1 MFERDGKRNSNNKNF
16 QFWQQVNHPVELSN
30 PQMLKQ
36 KLDYLHENFIR
47 AGIDFEPQHYIYSSA
62 VY

>member
-1 MFERDGKRNSNNKNF
+1 MHNCFHVNILFTNKTY
-16 QFWQQVNHPVELSN
+16 ELSN
-30 PQMLKQ
+30 PQMFKQ

>member
-1 MFERDGKRNSNNKNF
+1 MLFMHNCFHVNILFTNKTY
-16 QFWQQVNHPVELSN
+16 ELSN